1 MLTELQPR
9 KLRQQSRFADETG
22 DERAQSVMKAMDR
35 INAKW
40 GRGTVRLSA
49 EGLNK
54 AWQMR
59 RGRLSPAYTTSWTDA
74 LCLSSV
80 VW

>member
-9 KLRQQSRFADETG
+9 KLRQQSLFAHEAG
-22 DERAQSVMKAMDR
+22 DERAQSVMNAMDS

-40 GRGTVRLSA
+40 GRGTVRISA

-59 RGRLSPAYTTSWTDA
+59 RGRLSPAYTTSWRELTA
-74 LCLSSV
+74 VKAC
-80 VW
+80 